1 MYALLFLLSMSN
13 GGLFKT
19 DLDKLF
25 QYSQSGLGWE
35 PFMRFL
41 SDTDSINYVQHNIP
55 LENEIGINTKF
66 LFDDEQ
72 IKSDQEKAE

>member
-19 DLDKLF
+19 DLETLF
-25 QYSQSGLGWE
+25 QHSQSGLGWE

-41 SDTDSINYVQHNIP
+41 SDTDSINY
-55 LENEIGINTKF
+55 L
-66 LFDDEQ
+66 
-72 IKSDQEKAE
+72 